1 MVSRGSCLPLSAT
14 SKAVFPYDQD
24 GERTQRP
31 HMTNGGDVEG
41 DLDRL
46 RCVTVALSRGGQF
59 LPKREFVGVSGV
71 GS

>member
-1 MVSRGSCLPLSAT
+1 MSNIEPAFYVVVQLDWEEHVVSCGS
-14 SKAVFPYDQD
+14 
-24 GERTQRP
+24 
-31 HMTNGGDVEG
+31 TNGGDVED